1 MGTGP
6 DFVQQRRHA
15 LHRDPGFRLFLAQ
28 LHLDH
33 HLQRLPHFVQPPRQL
48 RRVNCLDHVEQLTG
62 LAGLVRL
69 QMPDE
74 VEPRVLQM
82 LYRRLLALK
91 LLHVVLAEVA
101 QPHFIRLQNH
111 LGGENLRH
119 PDQRDFLPLP
129 PAILTRAQNSLFYL
143 SQVLPKHHYYLMAN
157 EVADQV
163 LEFVARCAEPAV
175 LEAGEEPLVL
185 EAGRFSLD
193 VSGDRVF
200 LEAWD
205 GKRNLTRRLTRIVA
219 SGPGRLEIE
228 IQRLGRRPGLLLV
241 VDRARPTNQRLDRRA
256 RRWQLRERLRRLL
269 ARQFNG
275 WTISDLTVEPDL
287 QHTLSP
293 AYARAMIKRGVS
305 AWAALAAPADPG
317 VADAALSFGLIW
329 LDYLRRREPKAVVEG
344 LCLLLPA
351 GCELTTCLRLRWLHP
366 RAAQF
371 ATFLYDVNDWEESV
385 DWRVHGNLHTRI
397 EPASGT
403 PPSRIRPAS
412 PESWLEAQ
420 VRRDITQFDPRLRT
434 SPVYGQVPAWAA
446 ADRGVLDLL
455 AVDHHGRLA
464 VVELKATADPNLPL
478 QALDYW
484 LRVDWHNCQ
493 GDFARQGYF
502 PDATLAAAHPRLT
515 LIAPAL
521 QFHPT
526 TETILRCLA
535 PEVEVER
542 IGVAVEWQQ
551 QEVRVLFRLQ
561 GAQSPR

>member
-1 MGTGP
+1 
-6 DFVQQRRHA
+6 
-15 LHRDPGFRLFLAQ
+15 
-28 LHLDH
+28 
-33 HLQRLPHFVQPPRQL
+33 
-48 RRVNCLDHVEQLTG
+48 
-62 LAGLVRL
+62 
-69 QMPDE
+69 
-74 VEPRVLQM
+74 
-82 LYRRLLALK
+82 
-91 LLHVVLAEVA
+91 
-101 QPHFIRLQNH
+101 
-111 LGGENLRH
+111 
-119 PDQRDFLPLP
+119 
-129 PAILTRAQNSLFYL
+129 
-143 SQVLPKHHYYLMAN
+143 MAN

-163 LEFVARCAEPAV
+163 LEFVARCGEPAV
-175 LEAGEEPLVL
+175 IEAGEEPLL
-185 EAGRFSLD
+185 LQAGRFSLD

-205 GKRNLTRRLTRIVA
+205 DRRNLTRRLTRILA
-219 SGPGRLEIE
+219 TGPGRLEVE
-228 IQRLGRRPGLLLV
+228 VHRLGRKPASLLV

-269 ARQFNG
+269 TRQYNG

-293 AYARAMIKRGVS
+293 SYARAMIKRGAS

-317 VADAALSFGLIW
+317 AADATLTFGLIW
-329 LDYLRRREPKAVVEG
+329 LDYLRRRETRAVVEG

-351 GCELTTCLRLRWLHP
+351 GFELTTCLRLRWLHP
-366 RAAQF
+366 RTAQF
-371 ATFLYDVNDWEESV
+371 AAFLYDAKDWEESV
-385 DWRVHGNLHTRI
+385 DWRVHGNLRTRI
-397 EPASGT
+397 DPAAST
-403 PPSRIRPAS
+403 PASRIRPAS

-420 VRRDITQFDPRLRT
+420 VRHDITPFDPRLRT
-434 SPVYGQVPAWAA
+434 APVYGQVPAWAA

-484 LRVDWHNCQ
+484 LRVDWHNRQ
-493 GDFARQGYF
+493 GDFARHGYF
-502 PDATLAAAHPRLT
+502 PGVTLAAAHPRLT